1 MGITKKTVKTPSC
14 GTFSLRETLMYR
26 FPSSACKQAYA
37 GAVNRSIVLLHSTV
51 PQLSKNTASLK
62 KVAACKVT

>member
-26 FPSSACKQAYA
+26 FPSSACKRAYA
-37 GAVNRSIVLLHSTV
+37 DAVKRSIVLLHSTV
-51 PQLSKNTASLK
+51 PQLSKNRRLLHKLK
-62 KVAACKVT
+62 KRMT